1 MVILCELEMYFPP
14 AFFDVMVHLLVHIVE
29 DIIQLGPTFL
39 HSMMPFERMNGV
51 IKGYVRNMSRP
62 EGSIARGFLTEE
74 CISYCTNY
82 LGIENPVGLPVNR
95 HLGRLAGWGHREGR
109 REMHVDFEGRLAD
122 FERANLVALQHIDV
136 VDPWVVEHK
145 TFIEKTYND
154 RGQQRTD
161 GDIIKEHNSCFTRWF
176 KQKLLSYPL
185 HEDSSAEEQLIFALS
200 QGAEHNLMTYEA
212 YDINGYTFY
221 TEAKDM
227 KSDGYQNSGVT
238 MESYTGNDKDRY

>member
-1 MVILCELEMYFPP
+1 MYFPP

-62 EGSIARGFLTEE
+62 DRSIAKGFLTKE

-95 HLGRLAGWGHREGR
+95 HLGRLARWGHREGR
-109 REMHVDFEGRLAD
+109 REMHVNFEGRLAD

-136 VDPWVVEHK
+136 VDP
-145 TFIEKTYND
+145 
-154 RGQQRTD
+154 
-161 GDIIKEHNSCFTRWF
+161 
-176 KQKLLSYPL
+176 
-185 HEDSSAEEQLIFALS
+185 
-200 QGAEHNLMTYEA
+200 
-212 YDINGYTFY
+212 
-221 TEAKDM
+221 
-227 KSDGYQNSGVT
+227 
-238 MESYTGNDKDRY
+238 

>member
-1 MVILCELEMYFPP
+1 M
-14 AFFDVMVHLLVHIVE
+14 VHIVE

-51 IKGYVRNMSRP
+51 IKGYVRNMPRP
-62 EGSIARGFLTEE
+62 ERSIARAFLAEE

-109 REMHVDFEGRLAD
+109 LTD
-122 FERANLVALQHIDV
+122 FERANLVVLQHIDV

-154 RGQQRTD
+154 
-161 GDIIKEHNSCFTRWF
+161 
-176 KQKLLSYPL
+176 
-185 HEDSSAEEQLIFALS
+185 
-200 QGAEHNLMTYEA
+200 
-212 YDINGYTFY
+212 
-221 TEAKDM
+221 
-227 KSDGYQNSGVT
+227 
-238 MESYTGNDKDRY
+238 